1 MELGMMVSG
10 IVCNDNDTSPTS
22 RTGLP
27 EAFEKHMERQSV
39 KLLLLFLE
47 NQFPIAQTD
56 SSEIAHALTSGM
68 MQQYRVLFLRR
79 DPYQT
84 TRSILLEMNFIN
96 RPQIDFGIGC
106 EPPEFFYMPPEA
118 QGQPG
123 QSEGVVC
130 ADESQ
135 RI

>member
-1 MELGMMVSG
+1 MMVSG
-10 IVCNDNDTSPTS
+10 IVCNDNDTPPTS

-39 KLLLLFLE
+39 KLLLFSLA
-47 NQFPIAQTD
+47 NQLSITQTD
-56 SSEIAHALTSGM
+56 SSEIAHALACRV
-68 MQQYRVLFLRR
+68 MQQHWVFFLRR
-79 DPYQT
+79 NPHQT
-84 TRSILLEMNFIN
+84 TRSILLKMNFIS

-106 EPPEFFYMPPEA
+106 KPSEFFYMPPEA
-118 QGQPG
+118 QVRPG
-123 QSEGVVC
+123 QSEDVVC